1 MKKFIFFE
9 LFLLF
14 SFPLFSQSWTIR
26 INMGGEIGEVDC
38 ETTVITKQ
46 QFERLLNQRTAL
58 KEYAIVTFIDNL
70 EMTGSGSETIINGT
84 IPNFNGYYYCLVK
97 ITPLTDRGKQIFM
110 TTGMGTQLLFG
121 NSNTG
126 VLSITFGNR
135 MLTFTDPDY
144 ANLLGSNKFITSYN
158 LCIGFVI
165 RE

>member
-1 MKKFIFFE
+1 MKKIIIFG

-14 SFPLFSQSWTIR
+14 SFPLFSQSWTTR
-26 INMGGEIGEVDC
+26 VNMGGEIGEVDC
-38 ETTVITKQ
+38 ETIVITKQ
-46 QFERLLNQRTAL
+46 QFERLLNQHTAL

-70 EMTGSGSETIINGT
+70 EMTGSGTIINGT

-97 ITPLTDRGKQIFM
+97 ATPLTDRGKQIFM
-110 TTGMGTQLLFG
+110 TIGMGTQLLFG

-126 VLSITFGNR
+126 VLSITFGNH

-158 LCIGFVI
+158 LCIGFVMG
-165 RE
+165 E